1 VVIHDFDLG
10 RVAVGPLEDHPPLV
24 VDPDR
29 IEAFEISLQFLQ
41 TIRGRYREIA
51 YSARRVDRF
60 ELALGATGNA
70 LKVTVAPR
78 FACRRRTESPTHYTA
93 HRDAVKDAD

>member
-1 VVIHDFDLG
+1 LDLG
-10 RVAVGPLEDHPPLV
+10 RVTGGPPEDHPPLV

-29 IEAFEISLQFLQ
+29 IEALEISSQFLQ
-41 TIRGRYREIA
+41 MVRGWYREIA

-70 LKVTVAPR
+70 LKV
-78 FACRRRTESPTHYTA
+78 
-93 HRDAVKDAD
+93 